1 MADDLVTIA
10 TYRFAHA
17 ADVDRLHL
25 ETEGI
30 PAFLADVNIVTAD
43 WGVANAV
50 GDIKLQVPRTLA
62 QRARQL
68 LAARARP
75 TPSIEGSPSDDSTYC
90 LACGQLIGPD
100 QEACPACGW
109 TYDHVV
115 PEE

>member
-10 TYRFAHA
+10 AYRFAHE
-17 ADVDRLHL
+17 ADVDRIHL

-30 PAFLADVNIVTAD
+30 PAFLADVNIVMTT
-43 WGVANAV
+43 GLTNAV
-50 GDIKLQVPRTLA
+50 GDIKLQVPRGLA
-62 QRARQL
+62 QRATQL
-68 LAARARP
+68 LAQKARP
-75 TPSIEGSPSDDSTYC
+75 SRPIEADPSDDSTYC

-109 TYDHVV
+109 TYDQMA